1 MNYLLILYEQHLL
14 DKIIVYL
21 KQRFKETLAAVNV
34 KTLVPDQLTQFTWE
48 GLVDPN
54 EIAQEMTEIFPTL
67 IIETPSASGIEPS
80 SRYFNKTQLW

>member
-1 MNYLLILYEQHLL
+1 MNYLLILYEQPLL
-14 DKIIVYL
+14 DKIVVFL
-21 KQRFKETLAAVNV
+21 KRRFQESLQAVDV
-34 KTLVPDQLTQFTWE
+34 QTLVPNQLTQFSWE
-48 GLVDPN
+48 GLIDPN